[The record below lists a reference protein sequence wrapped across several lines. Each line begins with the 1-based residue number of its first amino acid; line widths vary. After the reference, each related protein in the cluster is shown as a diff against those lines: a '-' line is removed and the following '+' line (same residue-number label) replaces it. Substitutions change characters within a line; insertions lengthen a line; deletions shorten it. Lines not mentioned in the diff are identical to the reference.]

1 MNSNRY
7 YLKDYFNKTDIFKD
21 SNSYVI
27 DNENKTSYF
36 LDLDCGKGNIISYH
50 VFNGIDLQFN
60 SFNSLN
66 CNQLRFTP
74 DEDLIVINHCNKGR
88 YECRVQGDI
97 LLYLGEGELAAS
109 ISSIDYDISEFP
121 LGYYEGLEI
130 SFDCKVAQK
139 SLDEFIGVGEINLSE
154 LFNKLKENGGFV
166 IVGAK
171 DEINHIIGEIY
182 EVDDN
187 INEVYFKLKIVEF
200 LIFLLKLEIGD
211 TNTNKNHCSLKHVT
225 IVKRIKNYLIDNL
238 DTNIT
243 LNDLSNRYGISKT
256 SIKNCFKEVYG
267 KSIFQWRKEYRL
279 QVAANLLISS
289 DKSIKEISTEIGYKN
304 HSKFSSAFKE
314 YFELTPSSY
323 RSLKK

>member
-121 LGYYEGLEI
+121 LG
-130 SFDCKVAQK
+130 SQ
-139 SLDEFIGVGEINLSE
+139 
-154 LFNKLKENGGFV
+154 
-166 IVGAK
+166 
-171 DEINHIIGEIY
+171 
-182 EVDDN
+182 
-187 INEVYFKLKIVEF
+187 
-200 LIFLLKLEIGD
+200 
-211 TNTNKNHCSLKHVT
+211 
-225 IVKRIKNYLIDNL
+225 
-238 DTNIT
+238 
-243 LNDLSNRYGISKT
+243 
-256 SIKNCFKEVYG
+256 
-267 KSIFQWRKEYRL
+267 
-279 QVAANLLISS
+279 
-289 DKSIKEISTEIGYKN
+289 
-304 HSKFSSAFKE
+304 
-314 YFELTPSSY
+314 
-323 RSLKK
+323 